1 MLSEIHCIKSV
12 APNQR
17 LHMVAINFCHLGD
30 EPNSHAQC
38 DFWKKYTWQHVKIN
52 FKIVFFYNFE
62 FSIKMPYGTREIF
75 SLVIT

>member
-1 MLSEIHCIKSV
+1 MLSEIHCVKSV

-38 DFWKKYTWQHVKIN
+38 DFWKKYTWQHIKIN
-52 FKIVFFYNFE
+52 FKLY
-62 FSIKMPYGTREIF
+62 FSIILI
-75 SLVIT
+75 LVLKCHMELGKYFL